1 MTETQEMSLE
11 MTDSCAKRIAAL
23 REAEGNEKLM
33 LRVTVSGGGCSGFQY
48 GLDFDDTVNKGD
60 HVFERDGVKIVT
72 DEMSLAFLNG
82 ATIDF
87 VENLMGSFFKVENPN
102 AASSCGCGTSF
113 SV

>member
-1 MTETQEMSLE
+1 MAETQKMSLE
-11 MTDSCAKRIAAL
+11 MTESCAKRISAL
-23 REAEGNEKLM
+23 REAEGNENLM

-48 GLDFDDTVNKGD
+48 GLDFDDTVKDDD
-60 HVFERDGVKIVT
+60 HVFERDGAKIIT

-87 VENLMGSFFKVENPN
+87 VQNLMGSFFKVENPN